1 MKRIK
6 TTRRTNL
13 AAPMGQGVAF
23 TNSTHSLHGAP
34 FEGAQWYTV
43 GMLSGDDRDQ
53 FAADVE
59 SIDYLVYSYDT
70 PIAWHTPAGWHLVS
84 QKFSVTTSCHQGQ
97 VRRAM
102 ATDTP
107 VGERDQL
114 APRTVICAPSP
125 AVLSE
130 LMRMA

>member
-23 TNSTHSLHGAP
+23 ANSTHSLHGAP
-34 FEGAQWYTV
+34 FNGAQWYTV

-70 PIAWHTPAGWHLVS
+70 PIAWHTPDGWHLVT

-102 ATDTP
+102 TWTP
-107 VGERDQL
+107 DGVRAQL